1 MGLNRQALAVA
12 VSTIALTAC
21 GTFQQADTPHAQVTL
36 RVADAAMAS
45 GVPDM
50 AFRVAQLVLDRRPN
64 NVEAIVAKGN
74 ALYAMSIPDQAR
86 DAYRTAVAL
95 DANNVAA
102 QIGLGR
108 TLVRSDPHSAET
120 HFLAALARRPDSV
133 VALNNLGIARDLQ
146 GHHPEAQQA
155 YRQALAI
162 APEMADVKTNL
173 GLSLALAGQGNQAV
187 QVLQPIGTAS
197 DATALKRADL
207 AVAVAQAANTG
218 PSGPVKVEPAQNA
231 SVHYDAPLA
240 ISSAPIASVESQV
253 LPPSAIEQTAPPV
266 AIAKPTPT
274 AAEPTTTI
282 QPLQPVTITTPVTVA
297 PAIVA
302 SPEQP
307 VKQIEQPIA
316 LTMAVTPLPLTSAPA
331 PDQSV
336 KQPAT
341 PMTTTMPPAPVALE
355 MSMPQIV
362 QAAAA
367 VRSTPVP
374 VPATPPREAQ
384 AAPDGIYVQMAS
396 LDSEQAAR
404 TECQRM
410 RARWP
415 DLFGDRSPA
424 VEKAEVRDRTFW
436 RLRTGGFSCVGDA
449 NEFCGRL
456 RATGAS
462 SWTVGLST
470 RS

>member
-1 MGLNRQALAVA
+1 MGLNLQALAVA

-45 GVPDM
+45 GAPDM
-50 AFRVAQLVLDRRPN
+50 ALRVAQLVLDRQPN
-64 NVEAIVAKGN
+64 NVEAIVAKGD
-74 ALYAMSIPDQAR
+74 ALYAMGVPDQAR
-86 DAYRTAVAL
+86 EAYRTAVAL
-95 DANNVAA
+95 DANNSAA

-108 TLVRSDPHSAET
+108 TLVRSDPQGAET
-120 HFLAALARRPDSV
+120 HFLAALARQPDSV

-146 GHHPEAQQA
+146 GRHAEAQQA

-207 AVAVAQAANTG
+207 AVAVVQAGNTG
-218 PSGPVKVEPAQNA
+218 PSGPIKVEPAQNA
-231 SVHYDAPLA
+231 SVRYDAP
-240 ISSAPIASVESQV
+240 IAPVESQM
-253 LPPSAIEQTAPPV
+253 LPPRTVEQSAPPV
-266 AIAKPTPT
+266 AIAGPAPVAAVPSTPG
-274 AAEPTTTI
+274 
-282 QPLQPVTITTPVTVA
+282 QPALPVAVATPVTMA
-297 PAIVA
+297 PAAVA
-302 SPEQP
+302 APEQP
-307 VKQIEQPIA
+307 VQQIEQPMTA
-316 LTMAVTPLPLTSAPA
+316 TKAVTPLPAASAPA
-331 PDQSV
+331 PDQPV

-341 PMTTTMPPAPVALE
+341 PATIATPPAPEALE

-367 VRSTPVP
+367 VRPTPVP
-374 VPATPPREAQ
+374 APAAPSREAQ

-404 TECQRM
+404 TEWQRM

-415 DLFGDRSPA
+415 DLFGDRAPA

-436 RLRTGGFSCVGDA
+436 RLRTGGFSSVVDA

-462 SWTVGLST
+462 CWTVGLSA

>member
-1 MGLNRQALAVA
+1 MGLNLQALAVA

-45 GVPDM
+45 GAPDM
-50 AFRVAQLVLDRRPN
+50 ALRVAQLVLDRQPN
-64 NVEAIVAKGN
+64 NVEAIVAKGD
-74 ALYAMSIPDQAR
+74 ALYAMGVPDQAR
-86 DAYRTAVAL
+86 EAYRTAVAL
-95 DANNVAA
+95 DANNSAA

-108 TLVRSDPHSAET
+108 TLVRSDPQGAET
-120 HFLAALARRPDSV
+120 HFLAALARQPDSV

-146 GHHPEAQQA
+146 GRHAEAQQA

-207 AVAVAQAANTG
+207 AVAVVQAGNTG
-218 PSGPVKVEPAQNA
+218 PSGPIKVEPAQNA
-231 SVHYDAPLA
+231 SVRYDAP
-240 ISSAPIASVESQV
+240 IA
-253 LPPSAIEQTAPPV
+253 PV
-266 AIAKPTPT
+266 AAVPSTPG
-274 AAEPTTTI
+274 
-282 QPLQPVTITTPVTVA
+282 QPALPVAVATPVTMA
-297 PAIVA
+297 PAAVA
-302 SPEQP
+302 APEQP
-307 VKQIEQPIA
+307 VQQIEQPMTA
-316 LTMAVTPLPLTSAPA
+316 TKAVTPLPAASAPA
-331 PDQSV
+331 PDQPV

-341 PMTTTMPPAPVALE
+341 PATIATPPAPEALE

-367 VRSTPVP
+367 VRPTPVP
-374 VPATPPREAQ
+374 APAAPSREAQ

-404 TECQRM
+404 TEWQRM

-415 DLFGDRSPA
+415 DLFGDRAPA

-436 RLRTGGFSCVGDA
+436 RLRTGGFSSVVDA

-462 SWTVGLST
+462 CWTVGLSA

>member
-1 MGLNRQALAVA
+1 MRLNLQALTVA
-12 VSTIALTAC
+12 VSTLALTAC

-45 GVPDM
+45 GAPDM
-50 AFRVAQLVLDRRPN
+50 ALRVAQLVLDRQPN

-74 ALYAMSIPDQAR
+74 ALYAMGVPDQAR
-86 DAYRTAVAL
+86 ETYRTAVAL

-108 TLVRSDPHSAET
+108 TLVRSDPHGAET
-120 HFLAALARRPDSV
+120 HFLAALARQPDSV
-133 VALNNLGIARDLQ
+133 VALNNLGISRDLQ
-146 GHHPEAQQA
+146 GHHAEAQQA

-207 AVAVAQAANTG
+207 AVAVAQAGNTG

-231 SVHYDAPLA
+231 SLHYDAPLA
-240 ISSAPIASVESQV
+240 INSAPIASVASEM
-253 LPPSAIEQTAPPV
+253 LPPR
-266 AIAKPTPT
+266 
-274 AAEPTTTI
+274 AAEQIAPQPVPATPQKPPE
-282 QPLQPVTITTPVTVA
+282 QPLQQVVVTKPVTVA
-297 PAIVA
+297 PAAVTA
-302 SPEQP
+302 PEQP
-307 VKQIEQPIA
+307 IQQIERPVA
-316 LTMAVTPLPLTSAPA
+316 LAKTVAPLPATSAP
-331 PDQSV
+331 PPEQPLKQS
-336 KQPAT
+336 AT
-341 PMTTTMPPAPVALE
+341 PAAIATPPAPVALE
-355 MSMPQIV
+355 MSMAQIV

-367 VRSTPVP
+367 VRPTPVP
-374 VPATPPREAQ
+374 APTAPRREAQ

-404 TECQRM
+404 TEWQRM
-410 RARWP
+410 CARWP
-415 DLFGDRSPA
+415 ELFGDRAPA

-436 RLRTGGFSCVGDA
+436 RLRTGGFSSVGDA
-449 NEFCGRL
+449 NEFCGKL

-462 SWTVGLST
+462 CWTVGLPI
-470 RS
+470 RG